1 MRERENCEK
10 KMSSELVTMGIT
22 VRVSDGHD
30 RYVVM
35 SVCVMLSVCQWWRNE
50 SSLVPDQR
58 SMLDMQVWL
67 RPTLITKRYTDTAA
81 GRTDDRFEPLV

>member
-1 MRERENCEK
+1 M
-10 KMSSELVTMGIT
+10 TMDMT

-50 SSLVPDQR
+50 SSLSKVPDQR
-58 SMLDMQVWL
+58 SMLDMQVWS
-67 RPTLITKRYTDTAA
+67 RPTLTTKRYTDIAA